1 MLEIRTV
8 SHSRRKATVDVDKG
22 LTYLGPCWNLK
33 ESDISFRRFSFSL
46 QTLL

>member
-8 SHSRRKATVDVDKG
+8 SHSRRKATVDVGKA
-22 LTYLGPCWNLK
+22 LTYLGPLWNLK
-33 ESDISFRRFSFSL
+33 ELDISFKRFSFSL